1 MRAAFSKLRGPDHAR
16 TKSAKERGAGTL
28 LRVVVRIFVNV
39 LFRKTHPPARKL
51 ENRYLLFW
59 VVDLVRERDTFF
71 SLFPEKI
78 G

>member
-1 MRAAFSKLRGPDHAR
+1 MRAAFSKVRGSDHAT
-16 TKSAKERGAGTL
+16 TKSAKERSVGTL
-28 LRVVVRIFVNV
+28 LRVVVRILVDA
-39 LFRKTHPPARKL
+39 LFRKTHPPAREF

-59 VVDLVRERDTFF
+59 IVDLVRERDTFF